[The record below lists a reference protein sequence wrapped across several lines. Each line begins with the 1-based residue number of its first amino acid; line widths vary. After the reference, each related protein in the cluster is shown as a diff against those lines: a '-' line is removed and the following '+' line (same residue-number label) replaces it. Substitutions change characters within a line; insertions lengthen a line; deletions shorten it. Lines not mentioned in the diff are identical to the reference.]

1 MYFEVTAVCS
11 RVDDPIVEISLEF
24 CLLTV
29 DSVDHDSNGE
39 GTFHGM
45 EIICNVTP

>member
-1 MYFEVTAVCS
+1 MYFEVPAVCS

-29 DSVDHDSNGE
+29 DSVDHDSMVKVH
-39 GTFHGM
+39 FM
-45 EIICNVTP
+45 EWK